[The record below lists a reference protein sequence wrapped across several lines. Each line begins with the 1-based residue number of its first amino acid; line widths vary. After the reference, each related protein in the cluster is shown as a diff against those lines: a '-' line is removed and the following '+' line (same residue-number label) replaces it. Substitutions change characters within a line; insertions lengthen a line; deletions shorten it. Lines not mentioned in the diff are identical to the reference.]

1 MVSGVTGNYVG
12 ETLQTISANQ
22 ADVRVD
28 WSLSADDKIFGRYS
42 FAEYEQ
48 RTDKRAIPLLLGSL
62 QEAPFRNLALNWN
75 RIISPTLVNE
85 VLFGYNQI
93 TVVGDTLD
101 WSGIGNANATFG
113 IAGGQPIAGLS
124 SIGWGNGLTSP
135 GAAATDT
142 DTLDKTYQINEK
154 LTWLKGRHTVKG
166 GGQFL
171 HYVQQR
177 FYAGNNGLLGLFGY
191 GGAFS
196 GLAVCRL
203 PARSG
208 RRARAAAASRKPGRT
223 CTTVSRSSSRTT

>member
-1 MVSGVTGNYVG
+1 M
-12 ETLQTISANQ
+12 
-22 ADVRVD
+22 
-28 WSLSADDKIFGRYS
+28 
-42 FAEYEQ
+42 
-48 RTDKRAIPLLLGSL
+48 
-62 QEAPFRNLALNWN
+62 
-75 RIISPTLVNE
+75 
-85 VLFGYNQI
+85 LFGYNQI

-124 SIGWGNGLTSP
+124 SIEWGNGLTSP
-135 GAAATDT
+135 GADATDT

-177 FYAGNNGLLGLFGY
+177 FYAGNNGLLGLFDY

-196 GLAVCRL
+196 NSPFADFLLDQV
-203 PARSG
+203 
-208 RRARAAAASRKPGRT
+208 AAKGPRQPVGSRGRT
-223 CTTVSRSSSRTT
+223 CTTVSRCSFRTTSKSPRR